1 MEPGWL
7 ARDKRQ
13 PQGALA
19 RGAVG
24 TSDVRMSRT
33 PAPAAGVH
41 IVKLC
46 VGAESIEDLEVW
58 QARQV
63 REAKRRRLP
72 RQTPVCGTRAW
83 PKRAADVLAGG
94 SLYWVIKGAILVR
107 QRIIAIDEV
116 EDDHGLRCG
125 LYLDAEL
132 VRTAPAPKRA
142 FQGWRY
148 LEPGDAPRD
157 LDALRDAAGGLPDEL
172 RAELM
177 ALGAW

>member
-1 MEPGWL
+1 
-7 ARDKRQ
+7 
-13 PQGALA
+13 
-19 RGAVG
+19 
-24 TSDVRMSRT
+24 MSRT

-46 VGAESIEDLEVW
+46 VGAESIEDLEAW